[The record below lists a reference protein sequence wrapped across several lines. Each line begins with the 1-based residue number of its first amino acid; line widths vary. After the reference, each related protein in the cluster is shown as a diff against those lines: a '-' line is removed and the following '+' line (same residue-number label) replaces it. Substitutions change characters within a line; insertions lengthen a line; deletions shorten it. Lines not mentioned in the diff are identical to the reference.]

1 MGKVP
6 RPSHEEVTNAYFYNV
21 GSIPGSGRSP
31 RGGNGNPPQYSC
43 LENPMERNL
52 EGYSPKNHK
61 ESDIT
66 EQLSTHF
73 VLETPH
79 TVWIT

>member
-1 MGKVP
+1 
-6 RPSHEEVTNAYFYNV
+6 
-21 GSIPGSGRSP
+21 
-31 RGGNGNPPQYSC
+31 
-43 LENPMERNL
+43 MERNL